1 MAGAFQVHGLIL
13 DLIAA
18 GPLKAPPAASPGA
31 APLMRRDIPA
41 NNDPFLLAPLRRR
54 VFPKTRRLPLA
65 PSAVSCTVKSSR
77 WSRLLLRTVI
87 VLAILTAVGWG
98 ARTIWR
104 QLSPTLFGNK
114 RTETV
119 PLTKVRTANIAE
131 EIVAVGRLRAVFS
144 TDLRSEI
151 NGRIMKIV
159 ASDGQRL
166 ARGDEILRLDQQDIL
181 TQIQEIERSIEASK
195 LKAQRARRDFERL
208 VELQQRGVVS
218 AKDFEDS
225 RITLSLAEN
234 DAAIAEARAANL
246 RDKLAKTLIRAPH
259 DGTLL
264 LRDLTE
270 GQVITGAA
278 AQNGGTLLGEV
289 ADLAQLMIRTNI
301 NEIDVARLKVG
312 DVARVRVDAMRSVLM
327 SGRIR
332 RIATS
337 ALETG
342 ADRTRVFPVDVIL
355 DEPNERLRPGMS
367 ATVMFTLARVENAV
381 AVALSAVFSTPEA
394 LRYVFFRKG
403 DLFEV
408 RQVETG
414 IADTRYVEILSG
426 LQVGDEVAR
435 TRPLEF
441 EGEVPVL
448 SPAPLSP
455 AKGTK
460 SETAATG
467 TPPPRP
473 ASERGP
479 RKK

>member
-1 MAGAFQVHGLIL
+1 MFP
-13 DLIAA
+13 
-18 GPLKAPPAASPGA
+18 PLSHVPNRSPA
-31 APLMRRDIPA
+31 APLP
-41 NNDPFLLAPLRRR
+41 
-54 VFPKTRRLPLA
+54 
-65 PSAVSCTVKSSR
+65 VKSSR
-77 WSRLLLRTVI
+77 WSRILLRSVI
-87 VLAILTAVGWG
+87 TLVVLAAAGWG

-114 RTETV
+114 REETV

-151 NGRIMKIV
+151 NGRIMKIT
-159 ASDGQRL
+159 ATDGQRL
-166 ARGDEILRLDQQDIL
+166 NRGDEILRLDQQDIL

-246 RDKLAKTLIRAPH
+246 RDKLAKTMIRAPH

-312 DVARVRVDAMRSVLM
+312 DVARVRVDAMRSVLLG
-327 SGRIR
+327 GRIR

-355 DEPNERLRPGMS
+355 DEPSDRLRPGMS
-367 ATVMFTLARVENAV
+367 ATVMFTLARVENV
-381 AVALSAVFSTPEA
+381 TAVALSAVFSTPEA
-394 LRYVFFRKG
+394 LRYVFLKKG
-403 DLFEV
+403 AIFEV

-426 LQVGDEVAR
+426 LQIGEEVAR

-448 SPAPLSP
+448 TPGPVST
-455 AKGTK
+455 TK
-460 SETAATG
+460 SAKSDNA

-473 ASERGP
+473 ASSPTRGA
-479 RKK
+479 KGGK